1 MYKLYLEEN
10 ISSKDLLTKV
20 LEKEKVTN
28 TDIVFNEHGKP
39 YLKDNKLYFNISHDR
54 NMTVLVTSDKE
65 IGVDLEY
72 LTYKPSVVNK
82 YFTPREQEIIKN
94 SKNKEYDF
102 TKIWVMK
109 ESYVKM
115 LGIGIL
121 YGLEK
126 VDTIKLIKKFEII
139 DKKEYLISICRNEV

>member
-1 MYKLYLEEN
+1 MYKIYLEEN

-20 LEKEKVTN
+20 LNDDQIPNTN
-28 TDIVFNEHGKP
+28 IIYNEHGKP
-39 YLKDNKLYFNISHDR
+39 YLKNNELYFNVSHDK

-82 YFTPREQEIIKN
+82 YFTPREQEIIKK

-109 ESYVKM
+109 EAYVKM
-115 LGIGIL
+115 LGTGIL

-126 VDTIKLIKKFEII
+126 VDTIKLTKKFEII
-139 DKKEYLISICRNEV
+139 DKDEYLIAICRNEV

>member
-10 ISSKDLLTKV
+10 ISSKELLTKA
-20 LEKEKVTN
+20 LKDAHITN
-28 TDIVFNEHGKP
+28 IDIVYNEHGKP
-39 YLKDNKLYFNISHDR
+39 YLKSSELYFNISHDK
-54 NMTVLVTSDKE
+54 NMIVLVTSDKE

-82 YFTPREQEIIKN
+82 YFTPREQEIIKK

-109 ESYVKM
+109 EAYVKM
-115 LGIGIL
+115 LGTGIL
-121 YGLEK
+121 YGLER
-126 VDTIKLIKKFEII
+126 VDTIKLEKNFEII
-139 DKKEYLISICRNEV
+139 DKDEYLIAICRNEV

>member
-1 MYKLYLEEN
+1 MYKIYLEEN

-20 LEKEKVTN
+20 LNDDQIPDTN
-28 TDIVFNEHGKP
+28 IIYNEHGKP
-39 YLKDNKLYFNISHDR
+39 YLKNNELFFNISHDK

-72 LTYKPSVVNK
+72 LTFKESVVNK
-82 YFTPREQEIIKN
+82 YFTPREQEIIKK

-109 ESYVKM
+109 EAYVKM
-115 LGIGIL
+115 LGTGIL

-126 VDTIKLIKKFEII
+126 VDTIKLTKKFEII
-139 DKKEYLISICRNEV
+139 DKDEYLIAICRNEV

>member
-54 NMTVLVTSDKE
+54 NMTVLVTSNKE

>member
-10 ISSKDLLTKV
+10 ISSKELLTKA
-20 LEKEKVTN
+20 LKDTHITN
-28 TDIVFNEHGKP
+28 IDIVYNEHGKP
-39 YLKDNKLYFNISHDR
+39 YLKSSELYFNISHDK

-82 YFTPREQEIIKN
+82 YFTPREQEIIKK

-126 VDTIKLIKKFEII
+126 VDTINLIRKFEII

>member
-1 MYKLYLEEN
+1 MYKLYLKEN
-10 ISSKDLLTKV
+10 ISSKELLTKV
-20 LEKEKVTN
+20 LENEKVTN
-28 TDIVFNEHGKP
+28 AEIVHNEHGKP
-39 YLKDNKLYFNISHDR
+39 YLKNNELYFNISHDK

-72 LTYKPSVVNK
+72 LTYKQSVVNK
-82 YFTPREQEIIKN
+82 YFTPTEQEIIKK

-126 VDTIKLIKKFEII
+126 VDTINLIKKFEII

>member
-10 ISSKDLLTKV
+10 ISSKELLTKV
-20 LEKEKVTN
+20 LKDEQILDQEMVY
-28 TDIVFNEHGKP
+28 NEHGKP
-39 YLKDNKLYFNISHDR
+39 YLKNKKLFFNISHDR

-109 ESYVKM
+109 EAYVKM
-115 LGIGIL
+115 LGTGIL
-121 YGLEK
+121 YGLER
-126 VDTIKLIKKFEII
+126 VDTIKLEKNFEII
-139 DKKEYLISICRNEV
+139 DKDEYLIAICRNEV

>member
-65 IGVDLEY
+65 IGVDIEY

>member
-1 MYKLYLEEN
+1 MYKLYLEKN
-10 ISSKDLLTKV
+10 ISSKKLLTKV

>member
-1 MYKLYLEEN
+1 MYKLYLKEN
-10 ISSKDLLTKV
+10 ISSKELLTKV
-20 LEKEKVTN
+20 LENEKVTN
-28 TDIVFNEHGKP
+28 AEIVYNEHGKP
-39 YLKDNKLYFNISHDR
+39 YLKNNELYFNISHDK

-72 LTYKPSVVNK
+72 LTYKQSIVNK
-82 YFTPREQEIIKN
+82 YFTTTEQEIIKK
-94 SKNKEYDF
+94 SKNKVYDF

-126 VDTIKLIKKFEII
+126 VDTINLIKKFEII

>member
-39 YLKDNKLYFNISHDR
+39 YLKDNRLYFNISHDR

-82 YFTPREQEIIKN
+82 YFTPIEQEIIKN
-94 SKNKEYDF
+94 SMNKEYDF

-109 ESYVKM
+109 ESYAKM

>member
-28 TDIVFNEHGKP
+28 TDIVFNEHDKP

-82 YFTPREQEIIKN
+82 YFTPKEQEIIKN

>member
-39 YLKDNKLYFNISHDR
+39 YLKDNRLYFNISHDR

-94 SKNKEYDF
+94 SMNKEYDF

-109 ESYVKM
+109 ESYAKM

>member
-10 ISSKDLLTKV
+10 ISSKELLTKV
-20 LEKEKVTN
+20 LKDAHITN
-28 TDIVFNEHGKP
+28 IDIVYNEHGKP
-39 YLKDNKLYFNISHDR
+39 YLKSSELYFNISHDK

>member
-1 MYKLYLEEN
+1 MYNLYLEEN

-20 LEKEKVTN
+20 LEKEKMTN
-28 TDIVFNEHGKP
+28 TDIVFNAHGKP
-39 YLKDNKLYFNISHDR
+39 YLKDNKLHFNISHDR

-121 YGLEK
+121 HGLEK

-139 DKKEYLISICRNEV
+139 DKGKYLIAICRNEV

>member
-1 MYKLYLEEN
+1 MYKLYLKEN
-10 ISSKDLLTKV
+10 ISSKELLTKV
-20 LEKEKVTN
+20 LKDEKVTN
-28 TDIVFNEHGKP
+28 AEIVYNEHGKP
-39 YLKDNKLYFNISHDR
+39 YLKNNELYFNISHDK
-54 NMTVLVTSDKE
+54 NITVLVTSDKE

-82 YFTPREQEIIKN
+82 YFTPREQEIVKN
-94 SKNKEYDF
+94 SKNKAYDF

-126 VDTIKLIKKFEII
+126 VDTINLIKKFEII

>member
-1 MYKLYLEEN
+1 MYKLYLKEN
-10 ISSKDLLTKV
+10 ISSKELLTKV
-20 LEKEKVTN
+20 LKDEKVTN
-28 TDIVFNEHGKP
+28 AEIVYNEHGKP
-39 YLKDNKLYFNISHDR
+39 YLKNNELYFNISHDK
-54 NMTVLVTSDKE
+54 NITVLVTSDKE

-82 YFTPREQEIIKN
+82 YFTPREQEIIKK
-94 SKNKEYDF
+94 SENKEYDF

-126 VDTIKLIKKFEII
+126 VDTINLIKKFEII
-139 DKKEYLISICRNEV
+139 DKKEYLIAICRNEV

>member
-28 TDIVFNEHGKP
+28 TDIVFNEHGKS

>member
-10 ISSKDLLTKV
+10 ISSQDLLTKV
-20 LEKEKVTN
+20 LKDEQILDQEMVY
-28 TDIVFNEHGKP
+28 NEHGKP
-39 YLKDNKLYFNISHDR
+39 YLKNKKLFFNISHDR

-109 ESYVKM
+109 EAYVKM
-115 LGIGIL
+115 LGTGIL
-121 YGLEK
+121 YGLER
-126 VDTIKLIKKFEII
+126 VDTIKLEKNFEII
-139 DKKEYLISICRNEV
+139 DKDEYLIAICRNEV

>member
-10 ISSKDLLTKV
+10 ITSKELLTKA
-20 LEKEKVTN
+20 LKDAHITN
-28 TDIVFNEHGKP
+28 IDIVYNEHGKP
-39 YLKDNKLYFNISHDR
+39 YLKSSELYFNISHDK
-54 NMTVLVTSDKE
+54 NMIVLVTSDKE

-82 YFTPREQEIIKN
+82 YFTPREQEIIKK

-109 ESYVKM
+109 EAYVKM
-115 LGIGIL
+115 LGTGIL
-121 YGLEK
+121 YGLER
-126 VDTIKLIKKFEII
+126 VDTIKLEKNFKII
-139 DKKEYLISICRNEV
+139 DKDEYLIAICRNEV

>member
-1 MYKLYLEEN
+1 MYKIYLEEN

-20 LEKEKVTN
+20 LNDDQIPNTN
-28 TDIVFNEHGKP
+28 IIYNEHGKP
-39 YLKDNKLYFNISHDR
+39 YLKNNELYFNISHDK

-82 YFTPREQEIIKN
+82 YFTPREQEIIKK

-109 ESYVKM
+109 EAYVKM
-115 LGIGIL
+115 LGTGIF

-126 VDTIKLIKKFEII
+126 VDTIKLTKKFEII
-139 DKKEYLISICRNEV
+139 DKDEYLIAICRNEV